1 MRISGEIYHMP
12 EGELSDVIASQKT
25 VRTTKLLKLVEPLL
39 HKVAWQEETLGRN
52 VKTIRAL
59 NDRAQRAEHLLEQ
72 SKNDIIDMRL
82 ERQDLRLELADLE
95 LAMRRIGYR

>member
-1 MRISGEIYHMP
+1 MP
-12 EGELSDVIASQKT
+12 EGDLSDVIATQKT

-52 VKTIRAL
+52 VNTIRAL
-59 NDRAQRAEHLLEQ
+59 NDRAQKAEQQLRYAESHITELQ
-72 SKNDIIDMRL
+72 VDIISSKL
-82 ERQDLRLELADLE
+82 ERQDLRADAADLE